1 MDIHTL
7 PHWSFGDNPQMADEL
22 VQLVLSGK
30 KTATCTALAWHLA
43 EPLPPVGSLQVITD
57 GQNVPACVIQN
68 TAQFIIRFD
77 EVDETLAK
85 KEGEGDLSLAY
96 WRTVH
101 QEFFEKFGVFDDKMW
116 LIFEEFTVIEV
127 L

>member
-1 MDIHTL
+1 MDISTL
-7 PHWSFGDNPQMADEL
+7 PHWSFGDSPQMADEL

-57 GQNVPACVIQN
+57 GQNAPACVIQN

-85 KEGEGDLSLAY
+85 KEGEGDLSLAH

-116 LIFEEFTVIEV
+116 LIFEEFTVIEI